1 MSKGLKKV
9 VGVAAAIAIPFAAPF
24 IAGSAFLAGVAGTI
38 GTTATSALVG
48 AGLGAAKGAVLGEDV
63 GREALYGGIGG
74 GVGGF
79 QAARA
84 AQQATQAGQAAN
96 AGLAMGPPSPAVNY
110 LATQQAAANAGL
122 AMGPPT
128 PAVNYLATQQAAAN
142 AAGTGAVNAAGT
154 AAKPAATFADA
165 LRQVPAS
172 VAAKF
177 SDPAVLADLTLRAGG
192 MLAGSLAAGSGLSP
206 EEEKLLTAQTEELR
220 RAQTEN
226 VNLFNQK
233 LQQASQFLG
242 ESKYFDP
249 EYFGLQSARKQQVAG
264 AQAKQ
269 AGLRGVTGAQRTA
282 EARRYDLG
290 TARSTGTAYDVG
302 FGSGVQGRL
311 EQQQAGLNAMPSM
324 FPTSDA
330 GYTSLRSAYGE
341 ADVRRGQ
348 QAKDIGALFAPLGE
362 EPKDKQANPFA

>member
-9 VGVAAAIAIPFAAPF
+9 VSVAAAIAIPFAAPF

-48 AGLGAAKGAVLGEDV
+48 AGLGAAKGAALGEDV
-63 GREALYGGIGG
+63 GRQAIYGGIGG

-84 AQQATQAGQAAN
+84 AQATQAAQAGQ

-122 AMGPPT
+122 AMGPPS
-128 PAVNYLATQQAAAN
+128 PAVNYLATQQAA
-142 AAGTGAVNAAGT
+142 TNAAGT
-154 AAKPAATFADA
+154 AATKPAATFADA

-269 AGLRGVTGAQRTA
+269 AGLRGLNSAQRTS

-290 TARSTGTAYDVG
+290 TARSTGTAYDTG
-302 FGSGVQGRL
+302 FNTGLSSRIQS
-311 EQQQAGLNAMPSM
+311 QQAGLSAMPTM

-330 GYTSLRSAYGE
+330 GYTSLRSAYGD

>member
-63 GREALYGGIGG
+63 GRQALYGGIGG

-84 AQQATQAGQAAN
+84 AQQATQAGQAAQAGQTLAN
-96 AGLAMGPPSPAVNY
+96 ASQIPGIAPVGTGTVLRPPAPAGLNM
-110 LATQQAAANAGL
+110 
-122 AMGPPT
+122 
-128 PAVNYLATQQAAAN
+128 
-142 AAGTGAVNAAGT
+142 AGT
-154 AAKPAATFADA
+154 AAPVGAGTVLQAGAQGVPQPAATFADA

-290 TARSTGTAYDVG
+290 TARSTGTAYDTG
-302 FGSGVQGRL
+302 FGAGVQGRL
-311 EQQQAGLNAMPSM
+311 QAQQAGLNAMPSM

-330 GYTSLRSAYGE
+330 GYTSLRSAYGD